1 MRKGEHRK
9 YEMDLCQ
16 GPYLKKILIF
26 ALPLIASGILQ
37 LCYNAADTVI
47 VGRLVDEQ
55 ALAAVGANTHLIDL
69 LINLALGLAVGIN
82 VVAAQCFGAKEYDD
96 VNKIVHTSSCM
107 ALILG
112 VVVGAVGFIFARS
125 LLILMEC
132 PEDILEQA
140 VLYLRI
146 YMLGMPA
153 SLFYNFGAAILRS
166 VGNTRQPLYFLTI
179 AGIVNVLTNVF
190 LIVVFQMGV
199 AGVAIATTVSQYL
212 SAGLVFRCL
221 RNRNDCLQLCINRL
235 KLNWRLIKP
244 ILYIGIPAGLQ
255 STLIALPN
263 VLIDASVNTFGSLAV
278 AGVSASNNLEG
289 FIHAAMVAVANTA
302 LAFVSQNVGAK
313 NYRSISTI
321 MRICLLAEFVVA
333 AGMAAAFCVFSAPL
347 LRIYLPSSDEAVA
360 FGAMRNNIVFSGIFL
375 MGFINVFMSGMRGMG
390 ESIKPAVSVLA
401 GLCGVRIIWIYT
413 VFAAERTLPVLFLA
427 FPASWIVTATVQG
440 VLYLMTYKNFIKKNG
455 AGYVKQNAC

>member
-1 MRKGEHRK
+1 MRKGEYRK
-9 YEMDLCQ
+9 YEMDLGQ

-47 VGRLVDEQ
+47 VGRLVDEH

-82 VVAAQCFGAKEYDD
+82 VVAAQCFGAKEYED
-96 VNKIVHTSSCM
+96 VNKIVHTSSFM

-112 VVVGAVGFIFARS
+112 VIVGATGFIFSRP

-179 AGIVNVLTNVF
+179 AGIVNVLTNIF
-190 LIVVFQMGV
+190 LIVVFHMGV

-221 RNRNDCLQLCINRL
+221 WNRNDCLQLCITRL
-235 KLNWRLIKP
+235 RMDWKLIKP

-313 NYRSISTI
+313 NYRSIPVI
-321 MRICLLAEFVVA
+321 IRICLLAEFVVA
-333 AGMAAAFCVFSAPL
+333 AGMAAIFCIFSTPL
-347 LRIYLPSSDEAVA
+347 LQIYLPSSDEAVA

-413 VFAAERTLPVLFLA
+413 VFALERTLPVLFLA
-427 FPASWIVTATVQG
+427 FPASWIVTAAVQG
-440 VLYLMTYKNFIKKNG
+440 ILYLMTYKSFIAKSKANCL
-455 AGYVKQNAC
+455 KQSAT